1 MKRLSSPVDVQIE
14 LTESCNQ
21 KCVHCYNFWRYA
33 EEARPDELGVRDFL
47 AILRKLQNSG
57 ISVITLT
64 GGEPLLR
71 RSIFFSLLEQAK
83 KYGMEVGLNSNA
95 VLVDKDSAKRMSDL
109 GLDHALISVLGTE
122 STHNL
127 ITNLPDGFKK
137 TSLGI
142 SNLIE
147 SGIAVAVNMAVSKL
161 NQHEVY
167 EVGKIAKELG
177 VKTFCATPM
186 VPSDKSHLQYLL
198 SGEECKEVLRT
209 LLLAKERF
217 GYHVDTLE
225 PIARCLFTKEDEDD
239 FIYFFGNR
247 ICSAAVSSC
256 AVSSKGNIRPCIH
269 ADKEFGNLLK
279 EELPAIWER
288 MKFWANKDILPK
300 ECRGCGANVICEG
313 GCRMSAK
320 LTCGEYNGKDMYM
333 TKPVMEPDRIQKLP
347 KRNGKMIEEN
357 TILRINPKFR
367 LRKEDFG
374 GIAYVGSRIEF
385 CTGDGLNFINQ
396 LKSKSSF
403 TIKKIAEELK
413 YKTDQIIPIINH
425 LFNAKIIIPAD
436 KAEKGGG

>member
-1 MKRLSSPVDVQIE
+1 MKRLSCPIDVQIE

-21 KCVHCYNFWRYA
+21 KCVHCYNFWRYT
-33 EEARPDELGVRDFL
+33 EEARPDELGISDFL
-47 AILRKLQNSG
+47 AILSKLHNSG
-57 ISVITLT
+57 VSVITLT

-95 VLVDKDSAKRMSDL
+95 VLIDKDAAKQMFDL
-109 GLDHALISVLGTE
+109 GLDHALISILGTE

-142 SNLIE
+142 RNLIE
-147 SGIAVAVNMAVSKL
+147 NGIEVAINMAVSKL

-167 EVGKIAKELG
+167 AVGKIAKDLG
-177 VKTFCATPM
+177 AKTFCATPI
-186 VPSDKSHLQYLL
+186 VPSNESHLQYLL
-198 SGEECKEVLRT
+198 SGEECKEVLRV
-209 LLLAKERF
+209 LLATKDRF
-217 GYHVDTLE
+217 DFHVDTLE
-225 PIARCLFTKEDEDD
+225 PMARCLFTKEDEDD

-269 ADKEFGNLLK
+269 ADKEFGNLLN
-279 EELPAIWER
+279 EDLAVIWER
-288 MKFWANKDILPK
+288 MSFWASKDILPK

-313 GCRMSAK
+313 GCRMSAR

-333 TKPVMEPDRIQKLP
+333 SKPIMESSRIQKLP
-347 KRNGKMIEEN
+347 KKNGGRVAED
-357 TILRINPKFR
+357 TILRINPQFR

-374 GIAYVGSRIEF
+374 GIVYVGSRVEF
-385 CTGDGLNFINQ
+385 CTDDGLNFINQ
-396 LKSKSSF
+396 LKYMNSF
-403 TIKKIAEELK
+403 TIKKISGELK
-413 YKTDQIIPIINH
+413 YKTDQLVPIIEH

-436 KAEKGGG
+436 KAEKGGK